1 MVKLIWTYIQIM
13 KFYFAFKYQMFF
25 HDFSL
30 ADETIII
37 EIVIEIRDRARG
49 QDRDRDQDQDL
60 PHLRIE
66 SIFEQ
71 MLIHLSSKLYLN

>member
-1 MVKLIWTYIQIM
+1 
-13 KFYFAFKYQMFF
+13 MFF